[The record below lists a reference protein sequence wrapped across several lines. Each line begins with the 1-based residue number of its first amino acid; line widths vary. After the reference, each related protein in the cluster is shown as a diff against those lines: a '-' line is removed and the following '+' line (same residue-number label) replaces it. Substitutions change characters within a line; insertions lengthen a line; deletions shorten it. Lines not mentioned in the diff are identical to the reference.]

1 MEKAFLNRLVLIAF
15 LKEERVSRVAYARR
29 SRVGDSQGL
38 KYDSALAKGFGV
50 YPGDKVLS

>member
-1 MEKAFLNRLVLIAF
+1 MNRLVLIAF